1 MLVIYSHALS
11 LTSIENLAITVDLV
25 HSNRVLNKLLSVHFD
40 LLLSLLISRCL
51 KINYALIALS
61 KSK

>member
-40 LLLSLLISRCL
+40 
-51 KINYALIALS
+51 
-61 KSK
+61 